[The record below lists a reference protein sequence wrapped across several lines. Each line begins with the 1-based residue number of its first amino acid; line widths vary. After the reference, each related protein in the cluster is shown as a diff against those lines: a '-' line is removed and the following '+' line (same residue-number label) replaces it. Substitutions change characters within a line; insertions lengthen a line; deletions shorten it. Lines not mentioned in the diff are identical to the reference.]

1 MKAFLKKRIK
11 SRLIKS
17 ILEYIYHEGRW
28 LAEKGLLSII
38 HPSVS
43 IVRLKKKKIDEIRKH
58 GYRSQFGQDYFIDT
72 IISNKIKHGIF
83 VDIGAN
89 DPEYNNNTF
98 YFETIH
104 SWGGVAIEPQEKY
117 IEAWKGKRKAKFI
130 NCCIGKENSTVQ
142 FLQYD
147 SPNEWEDQLSCVS
160 DMSREE
166 DGHLASKTIE
176 AKMRPFSEIATENG
190 LNEIS
195 LMSIDVEGYEV
206 EVLKGID
213 FSIMRPKVILIENCR
228 KLAGDES
235 IRKILFKAGYVFTM
249 RIWTA
254 DDLFLEKKFADSLN

>member
-1 MKAFLKKRIK
+1 LKK
-11 SRLIKS
+11 
-17 ILEYIYHEGRW
+17 E
-28 LAEKGLLSII
+28 
-38 HPSVS
+38 
-43 IVRLKKKKIDEIRKH
+43 KIDEIRKQ
-58 GYRSQFGQDYFIDT
+58 GYCSQFGQDYFIDK
-72 IISNKIKHGIF
+72 IISNKIKHGTF

-89 DPEYNNNTF
+89 DPEYNNNTR
-98 YFETIH
+98 YFETKYNW
-104 SWGGVAIEPQEKY
+104 SGVAIEPQEKY
-117 IEAWKGKRKAKFI
+117 LEAWEKNRKAKFI
-130 NCCIGKENSTVQ
+130 NCCIGQESRRVQ

-147 SPNEWEDQLSCVS
+147 SPNEWEDQLSCVA

-166 DGHLASKTIE
+166 DSHLESRTIE
-176 AKMRPFSEIATENG
+176 VKMRPFSEIATENG

-213 FSIMRPKVILIENCR
+213 FSIVRPKVILIENCR

-235 IRKILFKAGYVFTM
+235 IRKILSNAGYVFTM